1 MTEWV
6 KTADDTM
13 EWRGYS
19 VVKYGHG
26 ASGDSIY
33 RAFTPEGAMLSVG
46 AGPAQDH
53 MTRCEEHFAKSNK
66 KGQ

>member
-1 MTEWV
+1 MNGWE
-6 KTADDTM
+6 KTADDTR

-26 ASGDSIY
+26 ASGDPIY

-53 MTRCEEHFAKSNK
+53 MARCEEHYANTSK